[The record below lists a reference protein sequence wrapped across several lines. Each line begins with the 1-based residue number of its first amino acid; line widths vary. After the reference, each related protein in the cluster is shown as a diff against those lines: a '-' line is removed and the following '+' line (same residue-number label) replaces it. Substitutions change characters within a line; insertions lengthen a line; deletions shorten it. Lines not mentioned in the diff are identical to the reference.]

1 MVSLVNYIAE
11 KYITESK
18 VLYQNVNIAES
29 KVLHQNVNIAESK
42 ALHQNVNIAEKLIVN
57 KNYNVGDYN
66 AEFYNTFKKDF
77 GEMTNNMWFTQ
88 YKHVTDIT
96 SPNISPTQQVQIYDD
111 FEDVVGHKKG
121 FHVWNATFRRHNTDR
136 KLHMW
141 LNMMKWI
148 FEHENEMTF
157 KISED
162 FDNDC
167 HFIREFETD
176 EWIICFVG
184 PERVTNMSEN
194 GNLFFA
200 WK

>member
-1 MVSLVNYIAE
+1 MKTLIQHIAE
-11 KYITESK
+11 SKALHQNVNITESK
-18 VLYQNVNIAES
+18 A
-29 KVLHQNVNIAESK
+29 LHQNVNIAESK

-57 KNYNVGDYN
+57 KNYNVGDYSDYN